1 MKKLSLNLTKQEL
14 AKIIV
19 YDLLGS
25 FMVGVSVVLF
35 AVNANFAPAGVTGL
49 AVILNFLFKLPIGW
63 MTILINIPVILFTYK
78 RLGLKFFIM
87 SAKSVLI
94 GSLMIDYLLPL
105 FPAYE
110 GNRILASVF
119 AGIFAG
125 IGYSMIFN
133 EDSCTG
139 GTDFIIAA
147 IKRAKPQMSFG
158 MLTLIIDGSIM
169 TLSVFVYKD
178 IWSLVCGLLCTVVT
192 SIALD
197 LTTKFICRFFPA
209 WKSQANL

>member
-1 MKKLSLNLTKQEL
+1 MKKFTLSKQEIK
-14 AKIIV
+14 KILF
-19 YDLLGS
+19 YDLVGS
-25 FMVGVSVVLF
+25 FLVGVSVVLF

-78 RLGLKFFIM
+78 KLGLKFFFM
-87 SAKSVLI
+87 SAKSMLI
-94 GSLMIDYLLPL
+94 GSLMIDYLMPL
-105 FPAYE
+105 FPSFH
-110 GNRILASVF
+110 GNRILASIL

-133 EDSCTG
+133 EDSYTG

-147 IKRAKPQMSFG
+147 LKRVNPKLSFG
-158 MLTLIIDGSIM
+158 LLTMLVDGSIM
-169 TLSVFVYKD
+169 LLSIFVYQD
-178 IWSLVCGLLCTVVT
+178 IWSLVCGLICTVTTAVV
-192 SIALD
+192 LD

-209 WKSQANL
+209 WKSEAV